1 MPRRRNKGQGSIR
14 LTDAGTYEAR
24 AVIGYKDP
32 LEKKNPIRQ
41 TKTFQLKGDAERW
54 LAEKRLEFGDIAHDI
69 SPTLTVSEWLTM
81 FLDMR
86 EKEISA
92 SNYHKHEYYLKKHL
106 EPYLGSIR
114 LRDVDELKLKRWST
128 RLKVELTKDTYSR
141 TMKLTKKFFKTA
153 VELGLIRYS
162 PAQILTDIAP
172 PKPKMRH
179 RWTNLEVKLAA
190 KFSQESGMF
199 YPYVH
204 LALVSGMRREELLGL
219 RWSDIDFVDGCLFV
233 RQVVVYVRR
242 KWEMKEATKTEDSY
256 RRVYLDTETLKILQ
270 DFQRKQKLEPKRS
283 NWVDHDLLF
292 PGEKGTPPHEKTLV
306 NKWYKF
312 CDAAQVRRIWLIDL
326 RSTYV
331 SLSDGKIPDK
341 VGAERAGHSLDM
353 RRNVYRRTVEEEH
366 RAAALSLGQ
375 LVSQDNK

>member
-32 LEKKNPIRQ
+32 LEKKKPIRQ
-41 TKTFQLKGDAERW
+41 TRTFQLKGDAERW

-69 SPTLTVSEWLTM
+69 SPTLTVSDWLTM

-106 EPYLGSIR
+106 EPYLGAIR

-141 TMKLTKKFFKTA
+141 TMRLTKKLFKTA
-153 VELGLIRYS
+153 VELSLIRYS
-162 PAQILTDIAP
+162 PAQILTDTAP
-172 PKPKMRH
+172 PKPKMRQ
-179 RWTNLEVKLAA
+179 RWTPSEVTRAVKY
-190 KFSQESGMF
+190 SVESGMF
-199 YPYVH
+199 HPYLH
-204 LALVSGMRREELLGL
+204 LAIVSGMRREELLGL
-219 RWSDIDFVDGCLFV
+219 RWGDIDFVDGCLYV
-233 RQVVVYVRR
+233 RQVVVSVRR

-256 RRVYLDTETLKILQ
+256 RRVYLDRETLKILQ
-270 DFQRKQKLEPKRS
+270 EHQKKERLEVKRKDWLEL
-283 NWVDHDLLF
+283 DLVF
-292 PGEKGTPPHEKTLV
+292 PGIKGTPPHEKTFL
-306 NKWYKF
+306 NDWKAF
-312 CDAAQVRRIWLIDL
+312 CKAANVPVIWISDL